1 MEGGVQGLQVFIFN
15 AILVET
21 INIIANVLPNSTN
34 VINVINVINGNN
46 DYILTITRIAD
57 TDSITIVASP
67 TTYHPKLF
75 EFIILD
81 DEDNNILS
89 SCD

>member
-34 VINVINVINGNN
+34 VSNVINGNS

-67 TTYHPKLF
+67 TTYHQKLF

>member
-34 VINVINVINGNN
+34 VSNVINGYS